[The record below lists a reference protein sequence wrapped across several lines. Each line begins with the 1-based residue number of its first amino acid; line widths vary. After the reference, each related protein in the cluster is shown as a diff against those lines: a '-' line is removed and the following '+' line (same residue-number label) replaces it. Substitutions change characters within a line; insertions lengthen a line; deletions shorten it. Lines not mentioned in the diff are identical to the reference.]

1 MFFQFNV
8 DFSEWLICVFICF
21 YSEIM
26 SPEEI
31 ESFVKDCEER
41 FKHRYTEK
49 DPEYAR
55 VCKNLANG
63 SVPPIIPY
71 KYTWLSSF

>member
-1 MFFQFNV
+1 
-8 DFSEWLICVFICF
+8 
-21 YSEIM
+21 M

-41 FKHRYTEK
+41 FKNRYTEK

-71 KYTWLSSF
+71 KYMWLSGFYL